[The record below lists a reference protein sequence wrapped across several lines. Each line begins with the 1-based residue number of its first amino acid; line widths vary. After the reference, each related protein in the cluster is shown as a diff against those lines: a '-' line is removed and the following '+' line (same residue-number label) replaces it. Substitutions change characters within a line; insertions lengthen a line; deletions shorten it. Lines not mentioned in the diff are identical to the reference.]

1 MNRLEVIQNAITT
14 KLEGVSHLRHV
25 YKYNKADAVGYPYAT
40 VTPETMTGEFGDFS
54 AISKRNLRTWD
65 FNVKVIVD
73 REEASF
79 GPEKGQRVVIET
91 VDEIL
96 TAFDFDVTL
105 SGTVKQV
112 EVVGGD
118 FDFETIGN
126 TVNVANLTVSCL
138 DVVDAR

>member
-1 MNRLEVIQNAITT
+1 MKRLEVIQNAIAD

-25 YKYNKADAVGYPYAT
+25 YKYNKADAAGFPYAT
-40 VTPETMTGEFGDFS
+40 VTPAFMTGEFGDYS
-54 AISKRNLRTWD
+54 AVSKRNLRN
-65 FNVKVIVD
+65 FEFLIRVVVD
-73 REEASF
+73 RDEASF
-79 GPEKGQRVVIET
+79 GPEKGQRVIIES

-126 TVNVANLTVSCL
+126 TVNVANLSVNCL